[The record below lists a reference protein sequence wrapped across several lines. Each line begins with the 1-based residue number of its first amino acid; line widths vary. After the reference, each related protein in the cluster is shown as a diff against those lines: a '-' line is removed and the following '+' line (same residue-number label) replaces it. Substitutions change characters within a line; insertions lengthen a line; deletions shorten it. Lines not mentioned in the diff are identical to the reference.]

1 MILYSMLFSIIL
13 SITFLE
19 LTNIKRI
26 YIVWM
31 LVIFSMILIFLSGIR
46 WETGTDWNMYI
57 EFFKKNNT
65 LNDYIIASSEVQGIE
80 LGYGIIN
87 LIIKS
92 FFDEYN
98 IFLILVGGF
107 IISVKLKWILK
118 YSLFPACAVFINFS
132 TYLGDIFFI
141 RQIIALCITLIAFNF
156 IVKKEKYKF
165 LFFVLLSATIHI
177 SALAFIPAYWIY
189 HSNIQKKY
197 IISLLIIAI
206 LLDITKINVNI
217 LNLFLEYFPSDT
229 GKIFQKIHEYY
240 LLGQSGENFG
250 QAVDGSFR
258 ILLALLRRLFFLPIY
273 IYCLNKLSKINIYYK
288 GCFNLVIFGNIL
300 FFIMSMI
307 SIDFSGRLS
316 MYYYIYE
323 IILISS
329 LLAWKDNI
337 KYKISMFF
345 IILIYCIMKYV
356 YLIYSLHEYYLPYNT
371 FF

>member
-13 SITFLE
+13 GIAFLE

-26 YIVWM
+26 YILWM
-31 LVIFSMILIFLSGIR
+31 LVIFSMILTFVSGIR

-65 LNDYIIASSEVQGIE
+65 LNDYIIASSEAQGVE

-92 FFDEYN
+92 FFNEYN
-98 IFLILVGGF
+98 IFLMLVGGF
-107 IISVKLKWILK
+107 IISVKLKWMLK

-141 RQIIALCITLIAFNF
+141 RQTIALAVTLIAFKF
-156 IVKKEKYKF
+156 IVRKEKYKF
-165 LFFVLLSATIHI
+165 LFFVLLASTIHI

-189 HSNIQKKY
+189 HSNIKKKY
-197 IISLLIIAI
+197 IISLLIITI
-206 LLDITKINVNI
+206 LLDITKFNVSI

-250 QAVDGSFR
+250 QAVDNFFR
-258 ILLALLRRLFFLPIY
+258 MLLALVRRVFFLPIY
-273 IYCLNKLSKINIYYK
+273 ICYLNRLSKVNIYYR

-300 FFIMSMI
+300 FFVMSMI

-323 IILISS
+323 VILISS
-329 LLAWKDNI
+329 LLVWKESI
-337 KYKISMFF
+337 KYRLAMFCVV
-345 IILIYCIMKYV
+345 IIYCLMKYV